1 MNHQPT
7 LFDVD
12 LSCVKENRVKYS
24 EQDYVRVLNRCGEL
38 EKQVK
43 ELRQIIK
50 NYNAISRKK
59 KK

>member
-1 MNHQPT
+1 MNPTPT
-7 LFDVD
+7 LFDQHFD
-12 LSCVKENRVKYS
+12 LSINKVKYS
-24 EQDYVRVLNRCGEL
+24 EQDYVRMAKENFEL
-38 EKQVK
+38 KKENK